1 MMRRDG
7 TGWDGMGAKLPG
19 ILHGIQ
25 QKGPHAMMGFDEA
38 EDTDGITKQVMLGYL
53 NLFAVELCAP

>member
-1 MMRRDG
+1 
-7 TGWDGMGAKLPG
+7 MGATLPG

-38 EDTDGITKQVMLGYL
+38 EDTDGITKQVMLEYL
-53 NLFAVELCAP
+53 NVFAVELCAP